1 MAGTEAI
8 INKIIADA
16 KAKAEQI
23 LEQAKVDSQAVLD
36 SAVTECEQNTKAC
49 MSKKQAV
56 IDETIARRRTV
67 AELDVKKIVLKA
79 KKDAIDKAFDLA
91 KEDLVNL
98 SSADY
103 LKLVSS
109 MIETYVEDGD
119 IVTISSKDKDIITD
133 KLVKDIA
140 SKKGVKLTLSKEY
153 GDFTGGVILS
163 NNGIDKNLTFD
174 VELKVLREELET
186 TIASMIFDKESK

>member
-56 IDETIARRRTV
+56 IDETIARRKTV

>member
-23 LEQAKVDSQAVLD
+23 LEQASVDSQQVLD
-36 SAVTECEQNTKAC
+36 NAKLECEQNSKALA
-49 MSKKQAV
+49 SKKQSI
-56 IDETIARRRTV
+56 IDETISRRKTV
-67 AELDVKKIVLKA
+67 ADLDVKKIVLKA
-79 KKDAIDKAFDLA
+79 KKDAIDKAFVLA
-91 KEDLVNL
+91 KEELVNL
-98 SSADY
+98 PSADY

-109 MIETYVEDGD
+109 MIETFVEDGD
-119 IVTISSKDKDIITD
+119 VVTISAKDKDIITD
-133 KLVKDIA
+133 NLVKDIA

>member
-8 INKIIADA
+8 INKILADA

-23 LEQAKVDSQAVLD
+23 LTQANVDSEAVLD
-36 SAVTECEQNTKAC
+36 NAKKECDKNTNNVNA
-49 MSKKQAV
+49 KKQAV
-56 IDETIARRRTV
+56 VDETISRRQTV

-79 KKDAIDKAFDLA
+79 KKDAIDKAFILA
-91 KEDLVNL
+91 KENLVNL
-98 SSADY
+98 PSADY

-119 IVTISSKDKDIITD
+119 TVTISAKDKDIITD
-133 KLVKDIA
+133 KLVEDIA
-140 SKKGVKLTLSKEY
+140 SKKGVKLTLNKEY
-153 GDFTGGVILS
+153 GDFIGGVILS

-186 TIASMIFDKESK
+186 TIANMIFDKE